1 MSFPLGR
8 VVATRAVIDHMLSIR
23 ASALPYLVRHQNR
36 EWGNLSTTDKSAN
49 DQALI
54 HGGRVL
60 SKYMFPDRTPFYVL
74 TEADRSVTTLLFP
87 HEY

>member
-8 VVATRAVIDHMLSIR
+8 VVATPALLAHMLSIG
-23 ASALPYLVRHQNR
+23 AVAQPYLVRHQNR
-36 EWGNLSTTDKSAN
+36 EWGNLSVTDKRAN

-54 HGGRVL
+54 DGGRLL
-60 SKYMFPDRTPFYVL
+60 SKYMLPDRTPFWII
-74 TEADRSVTTLLFP
+74 TEADRSSTCLLFP